1 MNIKS
6 NKFNLILILI
16 MIISLSLTVGCGG
29 GGGGSSTTGNTNPT
43 ITSDN
48 AATVYSGNETNVNN
62 APNQAPSAAV
72 TSLNAAIAQL
82 EDLNSAAS
90 SSNAPALDAAN
101 SNIRTSTTN
110 KKYDFTDLLKNNDNS
125 WDKVKLNINNLLAVA
140 NTYLAQAYKNQ
151 GSSTP
156 TAALLKSPGIMSA
169 PDYFTVQRQANR
181 SAADITS
188 ALNKAKKYLDESKK
202 IADATT
208 EVSFKVVAY
217 VEVLLNITKIDADP
231 TISQSEQLQLI
242 TETRTKINT
251 ELSIINNEIKLSAN
265 RTTTTEFK
273 FVEKLNIEHP
283 VKLEAKIADVT
294 RKIDPGLAEK
304 ISDEVKEKIANEVS
318 DSDIDA
324 NTKKSLQKSLDMTKA
339 LAVISNPM
347 KPIEEVRS
355 NIENLNAMVKE
366 AQTSPATATNVTIN
380 VNIKIEIVATI
391 VVMVQTRTDVEQIK
405 DTNLD
410 FAGSNLKVNDFS
422 AESIEVALGGS
433 GSNIN
438 LGTDLKNIVS
448 SDSTLVTG
456 LKNTVTDTKAVNVV
470 GDTGKTLA
478 DYLKSFY
485 NKKYQYDLKKI
496 TLTGIDEFISQYGYN
511 DILNDVTGEVNLR
524 SDCYF
529 EYAKIYFDRFNL
541 SSDEVN
547 LDSAAVYLEKIINGE
562 VIDPINGINMDYS
575 SSSNYYAAKE
585 FYVRITDLKNKLKYQ
600 VISAQQQANQPVFSN
615 KISIIPVKMTPKT
628 VDDIYEL
635 SFRSFYTGTPVKTI
649 AKMSISIP
657 AYKQA
662 GSDAIGL
669 LQAAENTS
677 EITLKDLKF
686 SAPGIY
692 DIIVTA
698 TAENEFYVR
707 AFSFNVTPRPVLAIS
722 SVVPVLA
729 AGVSQPSQIAINFSR
744 EVMSDETFAV
754 EIYKNGEFIK
764 TIKYDNS
771 ANFAKL
777 SAGSYAYNF
786 ASTLSGN
793 GYYLHMIKAYDRNNN
808 LVSIKTYEYSNIQV
822 TANLPTISII
832 PDSTSA
838 LVKYEAKKPFSL
850 KYTVKCSTTE
860 NFIGVK
866 EISLKIENSNEIKY
880 IVNNVSEITK
890 SCTAGLTAGS
900 YNVLVSATAEVRVG
914 DTTQPISKQTVFTIT
929 VVPEIVPKLAVM
941 ESDFALIPSYTNGT
955 YAAELNM
962 RLKFNRIRPLND
974 NETIGVWIYR
984 NDQFISPALTIAD
997 FNGKDTESNG
1007 LYSYKPKDSLNLKA
1021 YLKDANSNFVY
1032 GKYLVKV
1039 MASDHGSVVFMKD
1052 YAFNFVKPTV
1062 SEGGVTYTESDLLNM
1077 MAKAKFDFIT
1087 ALKSNDIAEIM
1098 KMIDTESVSIAR
1110 PFFTDLLAKVN
1121 VTDVT
1126 LDTASTQISIISS
1139 AIYKVPFYVKG
1150 TFKANAN
1157 FDGYAPAE
1165 GSIFENVQSNM
1176 PICIDLLF
1184 KRYEGKMYLKHTFIR
1199 RNYMAE
1205 AMKEL
1210 SDKFKADVKN
1220 KFAAFDA
1227 NGIYKDETVFNGLKK
1242 ALVNIL
1248 PNISATSEITI
1259 TDINAP
1265 VVNNNTVTL
1274 RQKIT
1279 SDTFSFTVSIKAAL
1293 TSGKWLIDTVYVE
1306 STFFDFLNVELK
1318 QLDEFVYYLSH
1329 IESTVEAEVFYNR
1342 LKTKYHDT
1350 YNLAETHEL
1359 LITLNKIYDQYKL
1372 LTDKTAVDQFEENM
1386 MVTQNSLFLN
1396 MRPDYIIFDQSSV
1409 DWNNNVIAL
1418 ANDKMKSD
1426 PADNFMNG
1434 MLPEDKK
1441 ITGYDIKSAALKED
1455 TDNYYVKVDL
1465 NEKVYDNLKKYIL
1478 NISFNN
1484 GNNYVNIYVNP
1495 FNSMVRAS
1503 INGNTSNNQWYV
1515 EKPLILAQKV
1525 FAADITS
1532 YQVKIPKISLI
1543 PETYEYRNNVLNSFS
1558 YANRNNINFG
1568 VSVLRSDESTPVMPI
1583 YDNSP
1588 YSNPVKYL
1596 GGIDSVY
1603 SLAIHEDKINIWMS
1617 YNNFN
1622 LYAAKYVSKF
1632 SITDLD
1638 GNTMAELPQN
1648 VYNQGTQQ
1656 AISVDLPESQKYIF
1670 ANFYSNS
1677 GKILYS
1683 KYLGSIPGKTE
1694 FTQLKG
1700 SAKALLF
1707 TYNNINIDPQTTAIA
1722 AIMRDILK
1730 SDKTDLKNMLG
1741 LDVRP
1746 AVRYYDDGA
1755 YINYNFNDYNNNV
1768 SFEKSLMNYAM
1779 FAPGLKGLVESLA
1792 TAVRI
1797 AAASLNDTI
1806 VWLNRDMVSVE
1817 NIFETLK
1824 AINDDIAA
1832 NQSKKTTIYSE
1843 VSLPVIELGP
1853 DTNKLIFDF
1862 TNNAAGDIKG
1872 LVTALLT
1879 FLNDSVDTVN
1889 DAPKISLIKVND
1901 QTGYD
1906 SVKDPATALI
1916 TDVDDYATISVVLD
1930 KAVGQ
1935 TITNIKLRILAVSS
1949 EKRYNTNS
1957 QFIGYSNANNN
1968 YQWDNVLE
1976 PPVALNDGK
1985 TFEFRFKQNAL
1996 FNMSG
2001 GNYYGMKN
2009 GETLTCEVEVCE
2021 MTAGTSAVSIDGMSS
2036 KMVIFATKPY
2046 QVADSRNDT
2055 GLIIK
2060 GKLVPFDNI
2069 WGVWQD
2075 ASLALQDS
2083 NGYTIANTVADSA
2096 GNFEFKWYYYGAM
2109 QPEKLDNLKIIAY
2122 YANKVL
2128 LQRYIGSVVVPKGKF
2143 VNLNN
2148 VIIDSKTTAM
2158 LAAVPTMPAQIDD
2171 LNFGDSGAIVLTGT
2185 SKLAMT
2191 NEVLT
2196 VDGYLPFDV
2205 KFNELMKNNTIDNAK
2220 FNKLLTAVQ
2229 YIHSAI
2235 KYNDEAINRAILFN
2249 GWEYQNNYN
2258 NPANNGPVTAE
2269 EIISTVQKIA
2279 KAVKDYNLKVIIEE
2293 LGNKFPG
2300 FLIGNADIEI
2310 IKTTDVEILQIN
2322 GTAVASIPEWNESWS
2337 STNPPAVQPFEIFGD
2352 SFEIT
2357 CQNALPDGITSTG
2370 NKLMVYGFTQGN
2382 STPVNVE
2389 VAVADTNWHANAV
2402 HVVFTYGQL
2411 TQLAGFNGCMM
2422 YLCGPNNV
2430 QISKKYYVNFKN
2442 NFNFSALIPA
2452 LNTGVKYSATFLK
2465 PGSGMNKI
2473 GVVDFSTTESMII
2486 VPYNTISESSYSMS
2500 IFSVMMAAPQY
2511 FTSMIAAS
2519 TSKAPSIDS
2528 NNGQSMWDQRMR
2540 EMEKRTI
2547 KDFGVSSSARSPL
2560 LKAPAKEPAVGDVK
2574 QFWCAKNDN
2583 WPPTVSD
2590 YTTVN
2595 AKLVAIGTH
2604 CYIYEDQDIPAGYQA
2619 LTADEA
2625 AQFQSNF
2632 DTVIYPTDTATFGS
2646 EQQANGGIDGDPKI
2660 YILFTRNVNAISAS
2674 GYFDSVN
2681 QIRQSELDSNPE
2693 YNKDSVTR
2701 HFYSNEKEM
2710 FFMSVP
2716 TTNFNGKAYQDNANS
2731 TLAHEFQHMI
2741 NYNMR
2746 VTNNVSEELWVNEGL
2761 AQVAEDICGYGY
2773 HTGANSHVL
2782 NAFLSSFSSYSL
2794 LKHEMPHASY
2804 GFDYLFVRYLVDRGV
2819 TPKDLLNT
2827 NLVGVANVEAR
2838 LKEKNI
2844 AEDFTSF
2851 YAEFLTAV
2859 LVSNKGCANSDSD
2872 KYKFKSVN
2880 LKSGSIQAD
2889 NTTLYEITLTSESSA
2904 VPCSYNGVGL
2914 KNYGF
2919 NVIKCTAPVVRTNQI
2934 SLNSPTNSGIGAVI
2948 LRIKN

>member
-16 MIISLSLTVGCGG
+16 MIISLSLAVGCG

-72 TSLNAAIAQL
+72 ASLNAAIAQL
-82 EDLNSAAS
+82 EDLNSAAG
-90 SSNAPALDAAN
+90 SSNAPALEASN

-156 TAALLKSPGIMSA
+156 TAAVLKSPGIMSA

-304 ISDEVKEKIANEVS
+304 ISDEVKEKIKNEVS
-318 DSDIDA
+318 DLSD
-324 NTKKSLQKSLDMTKA
+324 NVKTSLQKSLDMTKA

-355 NIENLNAMVKE
+355 NIEALNAMVKE
-366 AQTSPATATNVTIN
+366 AQASPATATNVTIN

-391 VVMVQTRTDVEQIK
+391 VVMVQTRTDVDQIK
-405 DTNLD
+405 DANLD
-410 FAGSNLKVNDFS
+410 FAGANVNVDNFKDSSVVTQIGGIESTDSIVNNL
-422 AESIEVALGGS
+422 
-433 GSNIN
+433 
-438 LGTDLKNIVS
+438 T
-448 SDSTLVTG
+448 
-456 LKNTVTDTKAVNVV
+456 NTVTDTKAVNLV
-470 GDTGKTLA
+470 GGTGKTLA
-478 DYLKSFY
+478 DYLKNFY
-485 NKKYQYDLKKI
+485 NKKYQYELKKI
-496 TLTGIDEFISQYGYN
+496 TLAGIDEFISQYGYN
-511 DILNDVTGEVNLR
+511 DILNEVTGEINLR
-524 SDCYF
+524 ADCYF

-562 VIDPINGINMDYS
+562 VIDPINGFDIDYS
-575 SSSNYYAAKE
+575 DSSNYYAAKE
-585 FYVRITDLKNKLKYQ
+585 FYIRITDLKNKLKYQ
-600 VISAQQQANQPVFSN
+600 VTSGQQQLNQPVFSN
-615 KISIIPVKMTPKT
+615 KISIIPIKMTPKT

-635 SFRSFYTGTPVKTI
+635 SFRSFYTGTPVKNI
-649 AKMSISIP
+649 AKMSIAIP

-669 LQAAENTS
+669 YQEVSNTS
-677 EITLKDLKF
+677 EIKMSNLKF
-686 SAPGIY
+686 PASGIY

-722 SVVPVLA
+722 SAVPVLT

-744 EVMSDETFAV
+744 EVMPDETFAV

-777 SAGSYAYNF
+777 STGSYTYNF
-786 ASTLSGN
+786 ASTLSGDG

-808 LVSIKTYEYSNIQV
+808 LVSIKTYEYSAVPVAVNV
-822 TANLPTISII
+822 PNISIT
-832 PDSTSA
+832 PDSTAA
-838 LVKYEAKKPFSL
+838 LVKYEANKPFSL
-850 KYTVKCSTTE
+850 KYTVKCSTIE
-860 NFIGVK
+860 NLVGVK
-866 EISLKIENSNEIKY
+866 EISLKINELNEVKY
-880 IVNNVSEITK
+880 VVNNVSEITK
-890 SCTAGLTAGS
+890 SYPSGLAAGS
-900 YNVLVSATAEVRVG
+900 YNVSVAATAEVRINAVQ
-914 DTTQPISKQTVFTIT
+914 TQLVSKQAVFTIT
-929 VVPEIVPKLAVM
+929 VVPEIVPQLAVM

-962 RLKFNRIRPLND
+962 RMKFNRVRELN
-974 NETIGVWIYR
+974 NYETIGVWIYR
-984 NDQFISPALTIAD
+984 NDQIVKIDNKELLTNAD
-997 FNGKDTESNG
+997 FNKETING
-1007 LYSYKPKDSLNLKA
+1007 LYSYYRLQNPA
-1021 YLKDANSNFVY
+1021 YLKDSNGNFVY
-1032 GKYLVKV
+1032 GKYLIKV
-1039 MASDHGSVVFMKD
+1039 MASDRGTVIFTKD
-1052 YAFNFVKPTV
+1052 YTFNFVKPTV

-1150 TFKANAN
+1150 TFKANAG
-1157 FDGYAPAE
+1157 FDGYKPAE

-1176 PICIDLLF
+1176 PIYIDLLF

-1199 RNYMAE
+1199 RNYISE
-1205 AMKEL
+1205 ALKEL

-1227 NGIYKDETVFNGLKK
+1227 TGIYKDETVFTGVKK

-1248 PNISATSEITI
+1248 PNISATSEIMI

-1265 VVNNNTVTL
+1265 VVNNNLVTL

-1279 SDTFSFTVSIKAAL
+1279 SDMFSFTVSIKAAL

-1342 LKTKYHDT
+1342 LKTKYVET
-1350 YNLAETHEL
+1350 YKLADTHEL

-1372 LTDKTAVDQFEENM
+1372 LTNEEAANQFEENM

-1396 MRPDYIIFDQSSV
+1396 MRPDYITFDQSSV
-1409 DWNNNVIAL
+1409 DWNNNIIAL
-1418 ANDKMKSD
+1418 ANDKIKSD

-1434 MLPEDKK
+1434 ILPADKK
-1441 ITGYDIKSAALKED
+1441 VTGYDIKSAALKED
-1455 TDNYYVKVDL
+1455 NGNYYVKVDL
-1465 NEKVYDNLKKYIL
+1465 NEKIYDDLKKYQL
-1478 NISFNN
+1478 NVSFGQCNMN
-1484 GNNYVNIYVNP
+1484 GSSENIINTRVNP
-1495 FNSMVRAS
+1495 FNSLAKSSFISGQSYTFAS
-1503 INGNTSNNQWYV
+1503 NWSV
-1515 EKPLILAQKV
+1515 DKPLIYVQRN
-1525 FAADITS
+1525 FDSNITS
-1532 YQVKIPKISLI
+1532 YQIKIPKTSII
-1543 PETYEYRNNVLNSFS
+1543 PEGSKNRADILDKLS
-1558 YANRNNINFG
+1558 YANRNNIFLS
-1568 VSVLRSDESTPVMPI
+1568 VEVLRNDQNLANVPYYNYHPV
-1583 YDNSP
+1583 
-1588 YSNPVKYL
+1588 
-1596 GGIDSVY
+1596 DSVY
-1603 SLAIHEDKINIWMS
+1603 CPPLPAENKVNIIFYYS
-1617 YNNFN
+1617 NFKNYNG
-1622 LYAAKYVSKF
+1622 AYVSTFKV
-1632 SITDLD
+1632 TDLD
-1638 GNTMAELPQN
+1638 GNVISALPQN
-1648 VYNQGTQQ
+1648 AYEQGMQQ
-1656 AISVDLPESQKYIF
+1656 AVSVELSDSKKYIF

-1683 KYLGSIPGKTE
+1683 KYLGSIPDKTE
-1694 FTQLKG
+1694 FAQLKG

-1707 TYNNINIDPQTTAIA
+1707 TYNNINIDHQTTAIA
-1722 AIMRDILK
+1722 AVMRDILK

-1746 AVRYYDDGA
+1746 MVHYENNIAFVYYD
-1755 YINYNFNDYNNNV
+1755 FSSSKNNV
-1768 SFEKSLMNYAM
+1768 SFEKNLMNYAM
-1779 FAPGLKGLVESLA
+1779 FVPGLKGLVESLA
-1792 TAVRI
+1792 TAVGI
-1797 AAASLNDTI
+1797 AAVSLNDSA
-1806 VWLNRDMVSVE
+1806 VLLNRDMVSVE
-1817 NIFETLK
+1817 NILETLK

-1832 NQSKKTTIYSE
+1832 NQSKKTTIYGE
-1843 VSLPVIELGP
+1843 ISLPVIELGP

-1872 LVTALLT
+1872 LVTVLLP
-1879 FLNDSVDTVN
+1879 FLNDSVAAVN
-1889 DAPKISLIKVND
+1889 DAPKVSLINVD
-1901 QTGYD
+1901 GQTGYNSAD
-1906 SVKDPATALI
+1906 NPATVLI
-1916 TDVDDYATISVVLD
+1916 TDATDEAKISVVLD
-1930 KAVGQ
+1930 KAVNQ
-1935 TITNIKLRILAVSS
+1935 TITNIKLRIVSVSS
-1949 EKRYNTNS
+1949 ERKYNTNS
-1957 QFIGYSNANNN
+1957 QFIEYSNANNN

-1985 TFEFRFKQNAL
+1985 TFELKFKPNGL

-2001 GNYYGMKN
+2001 GSYNMKN
-2009 GETLTCEVEVCE
+2009 GETLTCEVEVTG
-2021 MTAGTSAVSIDGMSS
+2021 MIAGTSAVSIDGIGS
-2036 KMVIFATKPY
+2036 KMVVFATKPY
-2046 QVADSRNDT
+2046 QVADNGNDT

-2069 WGVWQD
+2069 WGVWQN

-2109 QPEKLDNLKIIAY
+2109 PSERLNNLKIIAY

-2128 LQRYIGSVVVPKGKF
+2128 LQRYIGSIVVPKDKF
-2143 VNLNN
+2143 INLDN

-2158 LAAVPTMPAQIDD
+2158 LAAMPTMPAQISD
-2171 LNFGDSGAIVLTGT
+2171 LNFGDSGAIVLAGN

-2196 VDGYLPFDV
+2196 GTGYLPFDV
-2205 KFNELMKNNTIDNAK
+2205 KFNELMAQNVIDGAK

-2422 YLCGPNNV
+2422 YLCGSNNV

-2465 PGSGMNKI
+2465 PGSDMTRI
-2473 GVVDFSTTESMII
+2473 GVVDFSTTESMVI

-2500 IFSVMMAAPQY
+2500 ITSVTMAAPQY
-2511 FTSMIAAS
+2511 FTSMVAAS
-2519 TSKAPSIDS
+2519 PSKSPSIDS
-2528 NNGQSMWDQRMR
+2528 YSGQSLWDQKMR
-2540 EMEKRTI
+2540 EMERKTI

-2560 LKAPAKEPAVGDVK
+2560 LKAPAKAPVLGEIT
-2574 QFWCAKNDN
+2574 QFGCNKNNN

-2590 YTTVN
+2590 YTTVE

-2604 CYIYEDQDIPAGYQA
+2604 CYIYEDQNIPNGFQA
-2619 LTADEA
+2619 LTSGEINA
-2625 AQFQSNF
+2625 FQSNF

-2646 EQQANGGIDGDPKI
+2646 EQQANDGIDGDPRI
-2660 YILFTRNVNAISAS
+2660 YILFTHNVNDISAS
-2674 GYFDSVN
+2674 GYFSALN
-2681 QIRQSELDSNPE
+2681 QIKQSELDSNPE
-2693 YNKDSVTR
+2693 YNKNSSYYY
-2701 HFYSNEKEM
+2701 YSNQKEI
-2710 FFMSVP
+2710 FFIGVP
-2716 TTNFNGKAYQDNANS
+2716 TPNFNGERYQNDANS

-2746 VTNNVSEELWVNEGL
+2746 VTNGVAEEEWVDEGL
-2761 AQVAEDICGYGY
+2761 AQVAEDACGYGY
-2773 HTGANSHVL
+2773 HTGANSHIL
-2782 NAFLSSFSSYSL
+2782 NAFLSSFGSYSL
-2794 LKHEMPHASY
+2794 LKHERPHASY
-2804 GFDYLFVRYLVDRGV
+2804 GFDYLFVRYLIDRGV

-2844 AEDFTSF
+2844 AENFTSF

-2859 LVSNKGCANSDSD
+2859 LVSNRGCANSDSD

-2880 LKSGSIQAD
+2880 LKSGSVQAD
-2889 NTTLYEITLTSESSA
+2889 NTTLNEITLTSGSP
-2904 VPCSYNGVGL
+2904 VIPCSYNGVGL

-2919 NVIKCTAPVVRTNQI
+2919 NVIKCTNASAGTNQI
-2934 SLNSPTNSGIGAVI
+2934 SLNSLTNSGIGAVI